1 MTRSCRGGVRASALG
16 SALALGATAAPGL
29 AAASSGG
36 SAAGA
41 DCAPAPRLHDGFFA
55 RVETGLALA
64 RSRADQPS
72 AFPERTALRALGQS
86 TTLAV
91 GGTPFTGLVVAGTL
105 WAARLDPTFYERGVP
120 RTPDDDSVKLT
131 WARLGPLISYY
142 PDPQRGFHVDA
153 FVGVALA
160 VESDEKG
167 NPLEPGFAGPSAA
180 LALGHDW
187 FVSTE
192 LSLGVSAR
200 ATFSRLARSHGGK
213 DESLR
218 PEMLELSFAYTYH

>member
-1 MTRSCRGGVRASALG
+1 
-16 SALALGATAAPGL
+16 LALSASAAPGFAAGPGPDASDTAC
-29 AAASSGG
+29 AAA
-36 SAAGA
+36 
-41 DCAPAPRLHDGFFA
+41 PRRHDGFFA
-55 RVETGLALA
+55 RVEAGVAFF
-64 RSRADQPS
+64 RSRTDQPS
-72 AFPERTALRALGQS
+72 AFPERTASRALGQAS
-86 TTLAV
+86 TVAV
-91 GGTPFTGLVVAGTL
+91 GGTPFPGWVVAGTL
-105 WAARLDPTFYERGVP
+105 WAARLDPTFYERGAP

-131 WARLGPLISYY
+131 WARLGPLVSYY

-153 FVGVALA
+153 FAGVALA

-200 ATFSRLARSHGGK
+200 ATFSRVARSHGGK
-213 DESLR
+213 KESLR
-218 PEMLELSFAYTYH
+218 AEMLELSFAYTYH